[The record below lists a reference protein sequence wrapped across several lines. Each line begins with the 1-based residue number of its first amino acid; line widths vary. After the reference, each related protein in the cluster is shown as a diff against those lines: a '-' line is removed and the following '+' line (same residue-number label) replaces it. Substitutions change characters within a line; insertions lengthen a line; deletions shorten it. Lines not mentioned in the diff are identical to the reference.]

1 VAAAAD
7 GELSA
12 LVVGGVDLD
21 DLPDPEAARRA
32 FGRVGFVVSLEIRQ
46 SSVTDLAD
54 VVLPVAPVLE
64 KPGTFLDWEGR
75 ARQFPMTI
83 RGAEG
88 LLPDGR
94 VLHALA
100 DEMDVDLGLPSVE
113 ATRAELARV
122 GTTRRA
128 RPADPLVRP
137 ALTAS
142 RGTHRAVLATWRQLL
157 DRGSLQAGEPHLA
170 GTAKTPVAV
179 LSPTTA
185 AGIGVVDGAK
195 VTVRTARGAITLPAR
210 LAPMPDGVVWLPANS
225 PGSTVRPTLG
235 VGAGAVVEISGGT
248 S

>member
-1 VAAAAD
+1 V
-7 GELSA
+7 
-12 LVVGGVDLD
+12 
-21 DLPDPEAARRA
+21 
-32 FGRVGFVVSLEIRQ
+32 Q
-46 SSVTDLAD
+46 
-54 VVLPVAPVLE
+54 E
-64 KPGTFLDWEGR
+64 KQGTFLDWEGR
-75 ARQFPMTI
+75 ARRFETTI

-88 LLPDGR
+88 LLPDGG

-100 DEMDVDLGLPSVE
+100 DEMDVDLGLPSIE

-128 RPADPLVRP
+128 RPGDPVVRP
-137 ALTAS
+137 APVPS
-142 RGTHRAVLATWRQLL
+142 RNTHRAVLATWRQLL
-157 DRGSLQAGEPHLA
+157 DRGSMQAGEPHLA

-179 LSPTTA
+179 LSPATA

-248 S
+248 A